1 MYAPRAFGVPAGVTI
16 PATAQ
21 LSFLLSPGRFG
32 AAVAAS
38 EFLDAPGGVDEL
50 LFAGEKRM
58 ARGADADFNV
68 PLGRAGVVDSTASA
82 GDVGL
87 EILWM
92 NVRFHVG
99 NERRT

>member
-1 MYAPRAFGVPAGVTI
+1 MERRVRRSE
-16 PATAQ
+16 TAAKK
-21 LSFLLSPGRFG
+21 LSFPGDASAGGLG
-32 AAVAAS
+32 AAVAAR
-38 EFLDAPGGVDEL
+38 EFFDAAGGVDEL